1 MYFVIRSNKVNI
13 KCLGEKTSEAL
24 LNLDILSG
32 FTELS
37 LEALDAGNNNHILK
51 LGVSLHPKVD
61 KAGVPSQLVC
71 IAPRYVISNE
81 SKEPVMV
88 RQWHLEV
95 RISFFS
101 VTFFHGG
108 YI

>member
-13 KCLGEKTSEAL
+13 KCLGEKKTSEAL

-37 LEALDAGNNNHILK
+37 LEGLDAGNNNHILK

-61 KAGVPSQLVC
+61 KAGLPSQLVC
-71 IAPRYVISNE
+71 IAPRYLISNE

-88 RQWHLEV
+88 RQCHLEV
-95 RISFFS
+95 RIFFLHN
-101 VTFFHGG
+101 FFYGG